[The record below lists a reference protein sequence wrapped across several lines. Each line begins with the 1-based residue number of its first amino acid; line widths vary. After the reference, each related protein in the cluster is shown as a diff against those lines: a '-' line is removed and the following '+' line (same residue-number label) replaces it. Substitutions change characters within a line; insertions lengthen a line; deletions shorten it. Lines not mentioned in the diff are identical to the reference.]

1 MKLITEINE
10 SIEYIIEE
18 KNGKKSMHINGV
30 FMMGETKNRNGRVYP
45 HDILMNEVKLV
56 FKDKR
61 LTNIDKKV
69 KFIVVLVMFV
79 IFVSFS
85 KALIIN
91 L

>member
-1 MKLITEINE
+1 MK
-10 SIEYIIEE
+10 
-18 KNGKKSMHINGV
+18 
-30 FMMGETKNRNGRVYP
+30 
-45 HDILMNEVKLV
+45 KLKYSKMK
-56 FKDKR
+56 FGLHSKH
-61 LTNIDKKV
+61 NKKV

>member
-1 MKLITEINE
+1 MKKLKY
-10 SIEYIIEE
+10 S
-18 KNGKKSMHINGV
+18 KMKFGL
-30 FMMGETKNRNGRVYP
+30 RNK
-45 HDILMNEVKLV
+45 HN
-56 FKDKR
+56 
-61 LTNIDKKV
+61 KKV